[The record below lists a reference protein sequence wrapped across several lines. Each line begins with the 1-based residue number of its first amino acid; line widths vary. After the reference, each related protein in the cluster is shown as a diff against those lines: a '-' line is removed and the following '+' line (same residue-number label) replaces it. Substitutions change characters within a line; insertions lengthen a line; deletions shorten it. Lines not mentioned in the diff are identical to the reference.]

1 MKHRKR
7 TSAETQCKRSVCP
20 IANALDLVGDKWTLL
35 VVRDLLFMGKRLYGE
50 LIRSPEGIPSNL
62 LADRLKRLEEAGL
75 VTKAPYQHNPVRHQY
90 RLTPKG
96 ADLLPVLK
104 EIIRWANKHIPGTA
118 APPPGFLEKFD
129 TPAKRD
135 RPGAKAARQ
144 AARPSRVG
152 KLRKP
157 VRAPAV
163 RRKVEQIP

>member
-50 LIRSPEGIPSNL
+50 LARSPEGIPSNL

-75 VTKAPYQHNPVRHQY
+75 VTKDPYQHNPVRHQY
-90 RLTPKG
+90 RLTSKG

-152 KLRKP
+152 KPRKP
-157 VRAPAV
+157 VRSPAV
-163 RRKVEQIP
+163 RGKVKQIP